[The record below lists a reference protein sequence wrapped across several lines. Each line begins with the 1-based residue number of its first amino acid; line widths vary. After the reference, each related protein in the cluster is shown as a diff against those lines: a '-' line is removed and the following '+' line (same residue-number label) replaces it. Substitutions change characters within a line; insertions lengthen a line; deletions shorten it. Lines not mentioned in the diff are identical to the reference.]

1 MNNIHASLS
10 NHLNMRWFHITTST
24 RCLDHKHLILSLFVL
39 ILLIEDNSLGILT
52 TISFTYK
59 GVRKI
64 SHGFT
69 FFFGLEGNIW
79 LSRTMK
85 MLILFCCMRFKIASN
100 APGRLKDAKS
110 AKNQNMN
117 NIHDSLSNHFNMRW
131 FYITTS
137 MRCFD
142 HKHLTPSLLVLI
154 LLIEDNS
161 LGILTTISFTNKE
174 IRISHGFTF
183 FWFWRKYLII

>member
-1 MNNIHASLS
+1 
-10 NHLNMRWFHITTST
+10 
-24 RCLDHKHLILSLFVL
+24 
-39 ILLIEDNSLGILT
+39 
-52 TISFTYK
+52 
-59 GVRKI
+59 
-64 SHGFT
+64 
-69 FFFGLEGNIW
+69 
-79 LSRTMK
+79 

-100 APGRLKDAKS
+100 APGRLKDVKS

-161 LGILTTISFTNKE
+161 LGILTTISFTNKG
-174 IRISHGFTF
+174 IRKISHGFTF
-183 FWFWRKYLII
+183 FFGLEGNIWLSRTMKKLIFCCTSFKIATNASDGLKDVKSAKNQF